1 MIDIEGL
8 KVETTRFSWRTA
20 MTVYMRAVGLIWI
33 FSGIAEWARIIGMLE
48 VRGVWFWDLGMEMQV
63 AVVYFAVLSLVAG
76 VGLWL
81 TVSWGTVLWILAAA
95 SQILCH
101 TVFADVFGSGYLVI
115 GANVLSM
122 LVFIGLVVMVE
133 REDPS

>member
-8 KVETTRFSWRTA
+8 KVETTKFSWRTA
-20 MTVYMRAVGLIWI
+20 MTWYMRAIGLVWMLY
-33 FSGIAEWARIIGMLE
+33 GITEWARIVGMLH
-48 VRGVWFWDLGMEMQV
+48 VRDVWFWELPVELQI

-95 SQILCH
+95 SQVLCH
-101 TVFADVFGSGYLVI
+101 TVLTDLFGSGFLVV
-115 GANVLSM
+115 GANVLSIA
-122 LVFIGLVVMVE
+122 VFIGFVVLVE